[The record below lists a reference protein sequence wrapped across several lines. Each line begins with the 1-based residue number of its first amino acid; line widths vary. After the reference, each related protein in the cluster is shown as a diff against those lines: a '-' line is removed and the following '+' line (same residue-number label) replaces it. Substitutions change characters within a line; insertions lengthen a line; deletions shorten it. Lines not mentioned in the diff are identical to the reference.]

1 MTRNLNDRVL
11 EAKAIA
17 GLGKVMG
24 KQGKR
29 ITSVIVPAS
38 NGTMNQVFIRRQP
51 NAVITTECRK
61 QVGGGNHVPCKGN
74 LSGFCRHSLA
84 AITMAMDEAG
94 YKPHFRSRHDD
105 AEKFAKRN
113 HELALEHN
121 GQPVVFT
128 LKSWQSGKA
137 KPLYMVAI
145 DTVAEEL
152 TK

>member
-29 ITSVIVPAS
+29 ITNVIVPAS

-94 YKPHFRSRHDD
+94 YKPHFRTEQET
-105 AEKFAKRN
+105 AEKFAHRSRYVG
-113 HELALEHN
+113 LEHN

-128 LKSWQSGKA
+128 LKSWQSSRA
-137 KPLYMVAI
+137 KPLYMVATDI
-145 DTVAEEL
+145 VAEEL